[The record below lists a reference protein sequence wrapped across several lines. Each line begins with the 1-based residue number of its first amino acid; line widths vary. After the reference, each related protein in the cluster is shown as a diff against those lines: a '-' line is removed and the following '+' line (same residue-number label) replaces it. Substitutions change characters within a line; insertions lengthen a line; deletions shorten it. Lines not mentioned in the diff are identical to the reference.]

1 MTRFSVTSRER
12 RAEQIYEHGS
22 LPRARCLVLTLLF
35 HRFRDFSSMRRF
47 FASEL
52 GDIAALV
59 FLSLGALLH
68 VVLAFQSHH
77 SICTGC
83 LDEDMISSCALFP

>member
-22 LPRARCLVLTLLF
+22 LPRAHCLVLMLLF
-35 HRFRDFSSMRRF
+35 DRVRDFSSTRRF

-59 FLSLGALLH
+59 FSLAWSL
-68 VVLAFQSHH
+68 VAF
-77 SICTGC
+77 G
-83 LDEDMISSCALFP
+83 SCFPITPLNLYRLP